1 MFRSGRSP
9 NLVAIAGAG
18 VAIGLL
24 PLPSEYYMLLRL
36 LLCGLSVYYLAGVR
50 GISDREKWVLTAL
63 AILYNPVVPV
73 EFGTKPVWI
82 LMSAGTVLWLW
93 FLGRRAY

>member
-1 MFRSGRSP
+1 MFRSRRAP
-9 NLVAIAGAG
+9 NFVTIAAAG

-36 LLCGLSVYYLAGVR
+36 LLCGLCIYYLAGVR
-50 GISDREKWVLTAL
+50 GISDREKWVLTGL

-73 EFGTKPVWI
+73 EFGTKPLWI

-93 FLGRRAY
+93 LLGRRAY